1 MMKRLY
7 FYRLLMIGLILL
19 AAPAFWQGATAQ
31 TIDELRE
38 ELSNRKDTLK
48 EAEAK
53 IKRFREEIQLKKRE
67 ARSLEEQIGIIE
79 DNINQISLSIEET
92 IAEVEITGAEISLVE
107 KEIEEKEAEIK
118 HQKELLAEFIR
129 SIYSTNQQSSV
140 AIFLKYATFSE
151 AVSEAET
158 LQNLQ
163 ERSHQA
169 LLVIKDL
176 REQLEQKHTDLKQF
190 KEALEKLQARQAQ
203 QQATLVANRQS
214 KEHVLDLTKAQESQ
228 YQSLLKESQRA
239 HQEAEAEIN
248 KLDSLIREELRKQGV
263 NKLPSVGVF
272 DWPVEAIFGIS
283 CVFHCTD
290 YPYAYL
296 IGPHSGMDI
305 PTYVGTPVLAPADG
319 YVGRVRNAGGPGYN
333 YILLLHGD
341 GVSTV
346 FGHLSGF
353 AVNEGQMVSR
363 GTVMGYTGGAP
374 GTNGAGLSSGPHLH
388 FEVRVN
394 NVAVDPNKYL

>member
-1 MMKRLY
+1 MKRPV
-7 FYRLLMIGLILL
+7 FYRLLLIGLIVL
-19 AAPAFWQGATAQ
+19 AWPAYQQVADAQ
-31 TIDELRE
+31 TIDDLRE
-38 ELSNRKDTLK
+38 ELSSRKDTLQA
-48 EAEAK
+48 AEAK
-53 IKRFREEIQLKKRE
+53 IKKFKEEIQLKKRE
-67 ARSLEEQIGIIE
+67 AKSLEEQINIID
-79 DNINQISLSIEET
+79 DNIGQISLSIEET
-92 IAEVEITGAEISLVE
+92 IAEIETTAAEIALVD

-140 AIFLKYATFSE
+140 AIFLKYTTFSE
-151 AVSEAET
+151 AVNEAET
-158 LQNLQ
+158 LQSLQ

-176 REQLEQKHTDLKQF
+176 REELVQKNTDLQEF
-190 KEALEKLQARQAQ
+190 KEALEKLRVRQAQ
-203 QQATLVANRQS
+203 QQATLAANRES
-214 KEHVLDLTKAQESQ
+214 KEHVLDLTKAQEEQ
-228 YQSLLKESQRA
+228 YQALLKESQRA
-239 HQEAEAEIN
+239 HQEAEAEIK

-272 DWPVEAIFGIS
+272 DWPVEPIFGIS
-283 CVFHCTD
+283 CVFHCSD

-296 IGPHSGMDI
+296 IGAHSGI
-305 PTYVGTPVLAPADG
+305 HKPPYVGTPVIAPADG
-319 YVGRVRNAGGPGYN
+319 YVGRVHNSGGPGYN

-353 AVNEGQMVSR
+353 AVSEGEMVSR
-363 GTVMGYTGGAP
+363 GTVIGYTGGAP

-394 NVAVDPNKYL
+394 NSPVDPQRFL